1 MGTPYLGELRW
12 ISFNFPPKGWALCN
26 GQLMSIQQNSAL
38 FSLLG
43 TTFGGNGTTT
53 FALPNMQGRV
63 PIQAAGSSYALGQ
76 AGGEEAHTLITAEMA
91 AHNHAGL
98 CVNATGNSAVP
109 ANSLWAKSAKNDTAY
124 SGTASTQMIA
134 GSITPTGGGQAH
146 ENRQPFLVLNLIIAL
161 QGAFPSQN

>member
-1 MGTPYLGELRW
+1 MSSPFLGEMRW
-12 ISFNFPPKGWALCN
+12 VAYPFAPKGWAFCN
-26 GQLMSIQQNSAL
+26 GQLMSIQQNTAL

-63 PIQAAGSSYALGQ
+63 PIHSGSSPYPLGST
-76 AGGEEAHTLITAEMA
+76 GGEEGHTLITSEIP
-91 AHNHAGL
+91 AHAHAGL

-109 ANSLWAKSAKNDTAY
+109 ANSLWAISAKNDTAY
-124 SGTASTQMIA
+124 SGTGNAQMIA

-146 ENRQPFLVLNLIIAL
+146 ENRQPYLVLSLTIAL
-161 QGAFPSQN
+161 VGIFPSRN